1 MSQWTDYSLL
11 QINFLFSYLNNCI
24 SSVFLINKLIINYL
38 NIPIPN
44 GTHLYMSHLLSIS
57 WVLWF
62 CFVTISLLSSKCVW
76 LMWNKHTWQAKYLLK
91 MSAPLIFIVCGSQEK
106 TCLWFPSVGIRDTL
120 PGLPLVPLV
129 PNVIKICNI
138 CSVKPL
144 LTEEMDRLY
153 HVTSCYPKR
162 CLKDLQV
169 YCYYSL
175 VVTN

>member
-24 SSVFLINKLIINYL
+24 SSVFLVNKLIINYL

-76 LMWNKHTWQAKYLLK
+76 LYVPW
-91 MSAPLIFIVCGSQEK
+91 CGTNTPDK
-106 TCLWFPSVGIRDTL
+106 L
-120 PGLPLVPLV
+120 
-129 PNVIKICNI
+129 NI
-138 CSVKPL
+138 CLKCQPHSSSSSVAARRKHASDFPL
-144 LTEEMDRLY
+144 WESETLCQDFHWSHWYQMW
-153 HVTSCYPKR
+153 
-162 CLKDLQV
+162 
-169 YCYYSL
+169 
-175 VVTN
+175 